1 MKHLAFIKVNFTSNS
16 NPKLKLKL
24 KLKLKPQYLNLFYT
38 VYLNPCTL
46 TVCYFILDKLNS
58 EGPQAKTGIIPYP
71 DCPPLHL

>member
-1 MKHLAFIKVNFTSNS
+1 MEIPAILQIYHTKAHIPGTHTILCYRT
-16 NPKLKLKL
+16 KLL
-24 KLKLKPQYLNLFYT
+24 P
-38 VYLNPCTL
+38 PPRTL